1 MKRFLT
7 AIVVAFGLTAASIS
21 VAQTTDQI
29 MARRTKYFRQCMKT
43 GDAALG
49 VTGGILECNSK
60 ETARQNARLN
70 QLYTAIM
77 ARSNP
82 RQKAKLRTLE
92 RRWIVER
99 GAYCQ
104 READADGGGS
114 LATIVYS
121 YCFLDETIK
130 RTIWLE
136 SYKG

>member
-1 MKRFLT
+1 MKRSLT

-21 VAQTTDQI
+21 AAQTTDQI
-29 MARRTKYFRQCMKT
+29 MARHTKYFRQCMKT

-49 VTGGILECNSK
+49 VNGGILECNSK

-92 RRWIVER
+92 RRWIIER
-99 GAYCQ
+99 DVHCQ
-104 READADGGGS
+104 REAAPEEGGS
-114 LATIVYS
+114 MATIIYS
-121 YCFLDETIK
+121 YCLDETIK